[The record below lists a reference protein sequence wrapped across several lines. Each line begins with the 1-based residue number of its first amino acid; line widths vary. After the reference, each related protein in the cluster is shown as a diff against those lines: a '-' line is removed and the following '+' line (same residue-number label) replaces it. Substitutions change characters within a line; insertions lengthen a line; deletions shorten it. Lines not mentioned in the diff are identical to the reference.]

1 MVLRCY
7 QIFNILFAWQEK
19 GDPVIACQV
28 NNDKNFAFL
37 EFRSTEE
44 ATKVSSLNNELT
56 FFADE

>member
-1 MVLRCY
+1 MTCHLP
-7 QIFNILFAWQEK
+7 LQEK

-44 ATKVSSLNNELT
+44 ATKVRMWDAKPMIWKCCFDNEHMI
-56 FFADE
+56 